1 MRHLALKSFVL
12 RWVSFMAFALFAL
25 TLLTS
30 CGGDDDND
38 NNFPILFT
46 ATLDGLQET
55 PPNASTGE
63 GVGILLFQANTREFT
78 ASVVTK
84 GIVETVAH
92 IHQAAPG
99 IAGSIIFPLTKNPGS
114 AVWTANGTL
123 SAEQEQA
130 LRAGNLYFN
139 VHNDTFPNGEIRG
152 QILLKVL
159 TQQQLQQLQQLRQQ
173 SQQLDR
179 QLQQIEQQQTQ

>member
-1 MRHLALKSFVL
+1 MRHLALKPFML
-12 RWVSFMAFALFAL
+12 RWVSFMAL
-25 TLLTS
+25 TLLALMLLAS
-30 CGGDDDND
+30 CGGDNDDDNTV
-38 NNFPILFT
+38 PILFT
-46 ATLDGLQET
+46 ATLDGLQEV

-78 ASVVTK
+78 ASLVTK

-99 IAGSIIFPLTKNPGS
+99 IAGRVLFPLTKEAGS
-114 AVWTANGTL
+114 EVWSAKGTF

-173 SQQLDR
+173 SQQLDG